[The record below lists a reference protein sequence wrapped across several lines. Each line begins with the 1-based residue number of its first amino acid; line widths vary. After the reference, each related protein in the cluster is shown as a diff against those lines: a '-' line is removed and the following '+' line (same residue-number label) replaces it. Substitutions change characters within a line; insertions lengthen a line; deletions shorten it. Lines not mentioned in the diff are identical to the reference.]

1 MKARKVIA
9 MLSAAV
15 MSLCALPMASV
26 SAASAAVPGDV
37 DGDGVLTGHDLAMI
51 SRYLVKGDIP
61 LTDAQ
66 LALADVNKDD
76 VVDKTD
82 MDWIY
87 DNMTYGLIGS
97 IGNYSTL
104 DNVAYVN
111 LCRSVEALVIA
122 AREGVGMTIHITD
135 DIPTEEDII
144 SATPT
149 SWSSSGEVIS
159 YTTTGWMKNNT
170 LTQVQYNLLDVDAD
184 GVITSRDG
192 MGILSL
198 LSNIGCM
205 SLSDYNDQQVLER
218 AFHGN
223 YYYGG

>member
-26 SAASAAVPGDV
+26 SAASDAVPGDV

-51 SRYLVKGDIP
+51 SRYLVKEDIP

-122 AREGVGMTIHITD
+122 AREGAGMTIHITD

-149 SWSSSGEVIS
+149 SWSS
-159 YTTTGWMKNNT
+159 NR
-170 LTQVQYNLLDVDAD
+170 LTDFVS
-184 GVITSRDG
+184 T
-192 MGILSL
+192 
-198 LSNIGCM
+198 
-205 SLSDYNDQQVLER
+205 
-218 AFHGN
+218 
-223 YYYGG
+223 